1 MEIMLFLSHDL
12 IKVEKEGENMIEGNC
27 VDMENSSGDLCSYL
41 LFCVGGRIFSIKTTD
56 IVKIQKADSSI
67 LALPDMPT
75 HIRGSLKTT
84 DGLFSVMD
92 LRQLFGWKTTRQ
104 EFRELSEMIDAR
116 KQDHINWVRELK
128 KSYMSKIPFELPKNQ
143 HNCALGIWRDNY
155 MSTSSVTQHLLARLD
170 MPHGK
175 LHKLAYD
182 VLKDDA
188 HSSSVMDEIE
198 TVWMP
203 SVLKIL
209 DEIKIQ
215 FQEQVTREIFILI
228 HGEIN
233 LAITADT
240 VLCIE
245 PIQKLSICDA
255 TLIPNHKS
263 FVKNIFQRDFDSE
276 LIMELDIAAL
286 IENLYIEKELNCEV
300 DFTL

>member
-1 MEIMLFLSHDL
+1 MLFLGHDF
-12 IKVEKEGENMIEGNC
+12 IKVEKEGENIIAESC
-27 VDMENSSGDLCSYL
+27 VDIENSSDDSCSYL
-41 LFCVGGRIFSIKTTD
+41 LFCVGGHIFSIKTTD

-84 DGLFSVMD
+84 EGLFPVVD

-104 EFRELSEMIDAR
+104 EFQELSEMIDAR
-116 KQDHINWVRELK
+116 KQDNINWVRELK
-128 KSYMSKIPFELPKNQ
+128 KSYMSKTPFELPKNQ
-143 HNCALGIWRDNY
+143 HDCALGIWRDNY
-155 MSTSSVTQHLLARLD
+155 MSTSSITQHLLARLD

-175 LHKLAYD
+175 LHELACD

-188 HSSSVMDEIE
+188 HSSSVMDEVE

-203 SVLKIL
+203 CVLKVL

-215 FQEQVTREIFILI
+215 FQEQLTREIFILI
-228 HGEIN
+228 YGEID

-245 PIQKLSICDA
+245 PIQKLSICNA
-255 TLIPNHKS
+255 TLISNHKS
-263 FVKNIFQRDFDSE
+263 FIKNISQRGLDSD

-286 IENLYIEKELNCEV
+286 IETLHMGKIEM
-300 DFTL
+300 